1 MAQMESNAI
10 LNEQPA
16 PWQTRAQEY
25 QKAASSKIP
34 EAWRL
39 DSQYLKETGPTS
51 KRSVLDIPAKCGIL
65 NEREVDIT
73 EHYNMAQLV
82 QQLANGSM
90 SSTEVT
96 TAFCKRAAIAQQ
108 LTSCLT
114 ETFFEAA
121 LTRAKECDAYF
132 ANHKKPLGPLH
143 GLPVSLKD
151 SFNVKDVRSTIGFV
165 SFLDHGAATDDA
177 ALVKILLSLG
187 AVPYVKT
194 NIPQTLM
201 TGDSHNNIFGRC
213 LNPHKLSLTAGG
225 SSGGEGALLAMRGS
239 PVGVGTDIA
248 GSVRIPAYVNGVYG
262 LKPTSRRIPYAGQAS
277 PARAG
282 AETFGVLP
290 AAGPFARSVQDIELF
305 MSSVLN
311 FDTWSVDEGVISIPW
326 RAQPTHSAGK
336 KLRLGFI
343 LEDQKYPLHPAVLRT
358 MKTAIAQLEESGH
371 QLIPL
376 EPDLPNNVLTD
387 AMKNGFFHFAMDPE
401 QTIFG
406 HITRSGEA
414 VIPSVSTATL
424 PEMKDFKP
432 QMDDLFRLQDGRLRI
447 QRTFRELYTSKALDA
462 ILMPTYQA
470 TAVPHDTYGLPCY
483 TILANLLDYPAIS
496 IPFLK
501 ADQKLDAEYIRD
513 VKYVP
518 PYRPDDVEG
527 APCGFQL
534 VGRPMHDEML
544 LSNAQIVDDCL
555 RG

>member
-1 MAQMESNAI
+1 MENDTVSIDQA
-10 LNEQPA
+10 A
-16 PWQTRAQEY
+16 AWQTRAQEY
-25 QKAASSKIP
+25 QKAASAKIP

-39 DSQYLKETGPTS
+39 DSLYLMDTGPTS
-51 KRSVLDIPAKCGIL
+51 KRSVLDIPAQCGIL

-73 EHYNMAQLV
+73 EQYNMVQLV
-82 QQLANGSM
+82 QQLASGSM
-90 SSTEVT
+90 SSIEVT

-121 LTRAKECDAYF
+121 LTRAKECDVYL
-132 ANHKKPLGPLH
+132 ANHRKPLGPLH

-151 SFNVKDVRSTIGFV
+151 SFNVKNVRSTIGFV
-165 SFLDHGAATDDA
+165 SFLDHDAATDDS

-239 PVGVGTDIA
+239 PIGVGTDIA

-290 AAGPFARSVQDIELF
+290 AAGPFARSVQDIEHF
-305 MSSVLN
+305 MSSVLK

-326 RAQPTHSAGK
+326 RAQPNHSARK
-336 KLRLGFI
+336 KLKLGFI
-343 LEDQKYPLHPAVLRT
+343 LEDPNYPLHPTVLRT

-371 QLIPL
+371 QLIPV
-376 EPDLPNNVLTD
+376 EPDLPSNVLTD
-387 AMKNGFFHFAMDPE
+387 AMKTGFFHFAMDPE
-401 QTIFG
+401 QTILG
-406 HITRSGEA
+406 HITRSGES
-414 VIPSVSTATL
+414 VIPSLSTATL

-432 QMDDLFRLQDGRLRI
+432 QLDDVFRLQNERLSI

-470 TAVPHDTYGLPCY
+470 TAVPHDTLP
-483 TILANLLDYPAIS
+483 
-496 IPFLK
+496 
-501 ADQKLDAEYIRD
+501 KL
-513 VKYVP
+513 
-518 PYRPDDVEG
+518 
-527 APCGFQL
+527 
-534 VGRPMHDEML
+534 
-544 LSNAQIVDDCL
+544 
-555 RG
+555 

>member
-1 MAQMESNAI
+1 MENGTVSSDR
-10 LNEQPA
+10 PA
-16 PWQTRAQEY
+16 AWQTRAQEY
-25 QKAASSKIP
+25 QRAAIAKIP

-39 DSQYLKETGPTS
+39 DSQYLKDTGPTS
-51 KRSVLDIPAKCGIL
+51 KRSVLDIPVRCGIL
-65 NEREVDIT
+65 NKREVVIT
-73 EHYNMAQLV
+73 ENYNVVKLV
-82 QQLANGSM
+82 QQLASGSM

-121 LTRAKECDAYF
+121 LTRAKECDAYL
-132 ANHKKPLGPLH
+132 ASHRKPLGPLH

-165 SFLDHGAATDDA
+165 SFLDHDAATDDA

-239 PVGVGTDIA
+239 VIGVGTDIA
-248 GSVRIPAYVNGVYG
+248 GSIRIPAYVNGVYG
-262 LKPTSRRIPYAGQAS
+262 FKPTSRRIP
-277 PARAG
+277 
-282 AETFGVLP
+282 
-290 AAGPFARSVQDIELF
+290 
-305 MSSVLN
+305 
-311 FDTWSVDEGVISIPW
+311 
-326 RAQPTHSAGK
+326 HSAGK

-343 LEDQKYPLHPAVLRT
+343 VEDPNYPLHPTVLRT
-358 MKTAIAQLEESGH
+358 MKTAIAQIEESGH

-387 AMKNGFFHFAMDPE
+387 AMKVAFFQFAMDPE
-401 QTIFG
+401 QTTFG
-406 HITRSGEA
+406 HIKRSGEA
-414 VIPSVSTATL
+414 LIPSLSTATM

-432 QMDDLFRLQDGRLRI
+432 QLDDVFRLQNERLRI
-447 QRTFRELYTSKALDA
+447 QRYFRELYTSKTLDA

-483 TILANLLDYPAIS
+483 TVLANLLDYPAIS
-496 IPFLK
+496 MPFLK
-501 ADQKLDAEYIRD
+501 ADKKLDADHIRD

>member
-1 MAQMESNAI
+1 MENNNFSSD
-10 LNEQPA
+10 QPA

-34 EAWRL
+34 EAWWL

-51 KRSVLDIPAKCGIL
+51 KRSVLDVPAKCGIL

-73 EHYNMAQLV
+73 EHYNMVQLV

-96 TAFCKRAAIAQQ
+96 IAFCKRAAIAQQ

-121 LTRAKECDAYF
+121 LTRAKECDAYL
-132 ANHKKPLGPLH
+132 ASHKKPLGPLH

-151 SFNVKDVRSTIGFV
+151 SFNVKNVRSTIGFV
-165 SFLDHGAATDDA
+165 SFLDHDAATDDA

-239 PVGVGTDIA
+239 PIGVGTDIA

-326 RAQPTHSAGK
+326 RAQPSHSAGK
-336 KLRLGFI
+336 KLKLGFI
-343 LEDQKYPLHPAVLRT
+343 LEDPKYPLHPAVLRT

-376 EPDLPNNVLTD
+376 EPDLPSNVLTD
-387 AMKNGFFHFAMDPE
+387 AMKTGFFHFAMDPE
-401 QTIFG
+401 QTILG
-406 HITRSGEA
+406 HITRSGES
-414 VIPSVSTATL
+414 VIPSLSTATL

-432 QMDDLFRLQDGRLRI
+432 RLDDVFRLQNERLRI

-483 TILANLLDYPAIS
+483 TVLANLLDYPAIS
-496 IPFLK
+496 MPFLQ

-534 VGRPMHDEML
+534 VGRPMHDETL

>member
-1 MAQMESNAI
+1 MENSTVSSN
-10 LNEQPA
+10 QPPA
-16 PWQTRAQEY
+16 WQTRAQEY
-25 QKAASSKIP
+25 QKTANAKIP

-39 DSQYLKETGPTS
+39 GSQYLMEMGPTS
-51 KRSVLDIPAKCGIL
+51 NHSVLDIPAKCGIL
-65 NEREVDIT
+65 SKREVDIT
-73 EHYNMAQLV
+73 ENYNMVELV
-82 QQLANGSM
+82 QQLASRSM

-121 LTRAKECDAYF
+121 LTRAKECDAYL
-132 ANHKKPLGPLH
+132 ASHKKPLGPLH
-143 GLPVSLKD
+143 GVPISLKD

-165 SFLDHGAATDDA
+165 SFLDHDAATDDA

-201 TGDSHNNIFGRC
+201 TADSHNNIFGRC

-239 PVGVGTDIA
+239 PIGVGTDIA
-248 GSVRIPAYVNGVYG
+248 GSIRIPAYVNGVYG
-262 LKPTSRRIPYAGQAS
+262 LKPTSRRIPYAGQES

-290 AAGPFARSVQDIELF
+290 AAGPLARSVQDIEHF
-305 MSSVLN
+305 MSSVLK

-326 RAQPTHSAGK
+326 RTQPNHSAEK
-336 KLRLGFI
+336 RLRLGFI
-343 LEDQKYPLHPAVLRT
+343 LEDPNYPLHPVVMRT

-376 EPDLPNNVLTD
+376 APDLPNNVLTD
-387 AMKNGFFHFAMDPE
+387 AMKVAFFHFAMDPE
-401 QTIFG
+401 QTTFG
-406 HITRSGEA
+406 HIKRSGEA
-414 VIPSVSTATL
+414 LIPSLSTATM

-432 QMDDLFRLQDGRLRI
+432 QLDDIFRLQKERLRI

-470 TAVPHDTYGLPCY
+470 TAVPHDLYGLPCY
-483 TILANLLDYPAIS
+483 TVLANLLDYPAIS

-501 ADQKLDAEYIRD
+501 VDKKLDTEYIRN
-513 VKYVP
+513 VEYVP

-555 RG
+555 QR

>member
-1 MAQMESNAI
+1 MEDNTFSSD
-10 LNEQPA
+10 QPA

-39 DSQYLKETGPTS
+39 DSQYLNETGPTS

-73 EHYNMAQLV
+73 EHYNMVQLV
-82 QQLANGSM
+82 QQLASGSM

-121 LTRAKECDAYF
+121 LTRAKECDTYLAS
-132 ANHKKPLGPLH
+132 HKKPLGPLH

-151 SFNVKDVRSTIGFV
+151 SFNVKNVRSTIGFV
-165 SFLDHGAATDDA
+165 SFLDYDAATDDA

-239 PVGVGTDIA
+239 PIGVGTDIA
-248 GSVRIPAYVNGVYG
+248 GSGRIPA
-262 LKPTSRRIPYAGQAS
+262 
-277 PARAG
+277 AG

-290 AAGPFARSVQDIELF
+290 AAGPFARSVQDIEHF
-305 MSSVLN
+305 MSSVLK
-311 FDTWSVDEGVISIPW
+311 FDIWPVDEGVISIPW
-326 RAQPTHSAGK
+326 RIQPSHSAGK

-343 LEDQKYPLHPAVLRT
+343 LEDSNYPLHPAVLRT
-358 MKTAIAQLEESGH
+358 MKTVIAQLEESGH

-376 EPDLPNNVLTD
+376 EPDLPNNMLTD
-387 AMKNGFFHFAMDPE
+387 AMKIAFFHFAMDPE
-401 QTIFG
+401 QTTFG
-406 HITRSGEA
+406 HIKRSGEA
-414 VIPSVSTATL
+414 VIPSLSTATM

-432 QMDDLFRLQDGRLRI
+432 QLDDVFRLQNERLRI

-462 ILMPTYQA
+462 IMMPTYQA

-483 TILANLLDYPAIS
+483 TVLANLLDYPSIS
-496 IPFLK
+496 MPFLK
-501 ADQKLDAEYIRD
+501 ADQKLDADYTRD

-534 VGRPMHDEML
+534 VGRPMHDEIL
-544 LSNAQIVDDCL
+544 LSNAKIVDDCL

>member
-1 MAQMESNAI
+1 MENNTASSDQA
-10 LNEQPA
+10 A
-16 PWQTRAQEY
+16 AWQTRAQEY
-25 QKAASSKIP
+25 QKAASAKIP

-39 DSQYLKETGPTS
+39 NSQYLKETGPTS
-51 KRSVLDIPAKCGIL
+51 ERSVLDIPVQCGIL

-73 EHYNMAQLV
+73 EHYNMVQLV

-121 LTRAKECDAYF
+121 LTRAKECDTYF
-132 ANHKKPLGPLH
+132 ASHKKTLGPLH
-143 GLPVSLKD
+143 GLPISLKD
-151 SFNVKDVRSTIGFV
+151 SFNVKNVRSTIGFV
-165 SFLDHGAATDDA
+165 SFLDHDAATDDA

-239 PVGVGTDIA
+239 AIGVGTDIA

-290 AAGPFARSVQDIELF
+290 AAGTFARSVQDIEHF
-305 MSSVLN
+305 MSSVLK
-311 FDTWSVDEGVISIPW
+311 FDTWSVDEGVISVPW
-326 RAQPTHSAGK
+326 RALPSHSAGK

-343 LEDQKYPLHPAVLRT
+343 LEDPSYPLHPAVLRT

-376 EPDLPNNVLTD
+376 EPDLPSNVLTD
-387 AMKNGFFHFAMDPE
+387 AMKTGFFHFAMDPK
-401 QTIFG
+401 QTVLG

-414 VIPSVSTATL
+414 VIPSLSTATM

-432 QMDDLFRLQDGRLRI
+432 QLDDVFRLQNERLRI
-447 QRTFRELYTSKALDA
+447 QRAFRELYTSKALDA

-483 TILANLLDYPAIS
+483 TVLANLLDYPAIS
-496 IPFLK
+496 MPFLK
-501 ADQKLDAEYIRD
+501 ADQNLDAEYIRD

-518 PYRPDDVEG
+518 PYRPEDVEG

-534 VGRPMHDEML
+534 VGRPMHDEAL

>member
-1 MAQMESNAI
+1 MESNAV
-10 LNEQPA
+10 LSEQPA

-65 NEREVDIT
+65 NEGEVDIT
-73 EHYNMAQLV
+73 EHYNMVQLV
-82 QQLANGSM
+82 QQLASGSM

-121 LTRAKECDAYF
+121 LTRAKECDAYL

-151 SFNVKDVRSTIGFV
+151 SFNVKNVRSTIGFV
-165 SFLDHGAATDDA
+165 SFLDHDAATDDS

-239 PVGVGTDIA
+239 PIGVGTDIA

-262 LKPTSRRIPYAGQAS
+262 LKPTSRRIPYAGQVS

-290 AAGPFARSVQDIELF
+290 AAGLLARSVQDIELF

-326 RAQPTHSAGK
+326 RTQPSHSAEK

-343 LEDQKYPLHPAVLRT
+343 LEDPDYPLHPAVLRT
-358 MKTAIAQLEESGH
+358 MKVAIAQLEESGH

-387 AMKNGFFHFAMDPE
+387 AIKNGFFHFAMDPE

-432 QMDDLFRLQDGRLRI
+432 QLDDLFRLQNGRLRI

-518 PYRPDDVEG
+518 P
-527 APCGFQL
+527 CGYF
-534 VGRPMHDEML
+534 
-544 LSNAQIVDDCL
+544 A
-555 RG
+555 

>member
-1 MAQMESNAI
+1 MENDTVSGDR
-10 LNEQPA
+10 PA
-16 PWQTRAQEY
+16 AWQTRAQEY
-25 QKAASSKIP
+25 QKAASAKIP

-39 DSQYLKETGPTS
+39 DSQYVKDTGPTS
-51 KRSVLDIPAKCGIL
+51 KSSVLDIPAKCGIL

-73 EHYNMAQLV
+73 EHYTMVQLV

-90 SSTEVT
+90 SSIEVT

-121 LTRAKECDAYF
+121 LTRAKECDAYL
-132 ANHKKPLGPLH
+132 ASHKRPLGPLH
-143 GLPVSLKD
+143 GLPISLKD
-151 SFNVKDVRSTIGFV
+151 SFNVKNVRSTIGFV
-165 SFLDHGAATDDA
+165 SFLDHDAATDDS

-239 PVGVGTDIA
+239 AIGVGTDIA

-290 AAGPFARSVQDIELF
+290 AAGPFARSVQDIEHF
-305 MSSVLN
+305 MSSVLK
-311 FDTWSVDEGVISIPW
+311 FDTWSVDEGVISVPW
-326 RAQPTHSAGK
+326 RALPSHSAEK

-343 LEDQKYPLHPAVLRT
+343 LEDPNYSLHPAVLRT

-371 QLIPL
+371 QLIPV

-387 AMKNGFFHFAMDPE
+387 AMKTGFFHFAMDPE
-401 QTIFG
+401 QTTLG
-406 HITRSGEA
+406 HITRSGES
-414 VIPSVSTATL
+414 VIPSLSTATL

-432 QMDDLFRLQDGRLRI
+432 QLDDVFRLQNERLSI

-483 TILANLLDYPAIS
+483 TVLANLLDYPAIS
-496 IPFLK
+496 MPFLK
-501 ADQKLDAEYIRD
+501 ADQKLDAGYIRD

-534 VGRPMHDEML
+534 VGRPMHDETL